1 MNDAEI
7 RSGVL
12 AALCRRSRPRSR
24 STISPPTRPLREQ
37 VDLDSMDWLN
47 VILGLHQRFGVDI
60 PEADYARLVT
70 LDAYRRLPRR
80 AAARAVDRQGER
92 RGNRRRVNRPA
103 RNR

>member
-12 AALCRRSRPRSR
+12 AALC
-24 STISPPTRPLREQ
+24 TIAPEIEVDDLAAGRPLREQ

-60 PEADYARLVT
+60 PEAHYARLVT
-70 LDAYRRLPRR
+70 LDGIVAYLGARLR
-80 AAARAVDRQGER
+80 ER
-92 RGNRRRVNRPA
+92 
-103 RNR
+103 